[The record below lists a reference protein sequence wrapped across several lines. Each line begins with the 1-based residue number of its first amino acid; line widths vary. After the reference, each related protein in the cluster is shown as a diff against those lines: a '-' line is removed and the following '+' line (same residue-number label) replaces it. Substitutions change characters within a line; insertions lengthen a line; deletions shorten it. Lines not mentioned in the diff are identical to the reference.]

1 MLVTTNQISC
11 SLYVA
16 LDRSCAEEV
25 EPEDKVLVLKPGLCS
40 KPQNYGFV
48 SRPKEHDREYERV
61 KVISFLVGAELSL
74 RGEAVDLQW
83 YQEQEVAA
91 ERIPFRKSWLL
102 LPCSTRQQDPG
113 DAGACWRD
121 HNVPYMLFECN
132 GNVQLELESVTS
144 CTRQATTVSDGG

>member
-1 MLVTTNQISC
+1 MTTNQISC

-16 LDRSCAEEV
+16 LDRGCAEEV
-25 EPEDKVLVLKPGLCS
+25 ESEDKVLVLKPGLCS

-48 SRPKEHDREYERV
+48 SRPKERDRDYEQV

-83 YQEQEVAA
+83 YQEQEVAP
-91 ERIPFRKSWLL
+91 ERIPFRKSWHL
-102 LPCSTRQQDPG
+102 LPSSTRQQDPG

-121 HNVPYMLFECN
+121 HMVPYMLFECN
-132 GNVQLELESVTS
+132 GNLQLELESVTS
-144 CTRQATTVSDGG
+144 CIRQATTVSDGG